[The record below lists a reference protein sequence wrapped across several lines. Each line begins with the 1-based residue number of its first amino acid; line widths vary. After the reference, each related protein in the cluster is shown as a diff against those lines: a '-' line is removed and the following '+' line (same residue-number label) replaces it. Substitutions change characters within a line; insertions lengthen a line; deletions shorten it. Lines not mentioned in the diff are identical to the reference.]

1 MIDLHCHV
9 LPGIDDGPETIDES
23 VALVRA
29 AAQAGVRTI
38 VATPH
43 VSPRY
48 PNDAE
53 TIGRLV
59 GELSAR
65 LGDETASGDVEIQA
79 GAEIAITRVPEIPAE
94 QLARLGLGGG
104 RWLLIEPP
112 FSPLAPTL
120 GEAVTALLRGVHG
133 IVLAHPER
141 CPTFHRDP
149 AMLESLVRAGALTS
163 VTAGALV
170 GHFGKDV
177 RNFALDMAGAGMIH
191 NVASDAHDLQRRS
204 PGAYDEL
211 ERAGMGGLAD
221 WLTHEVPAA
230 ILNGGEIPQRPAVA
244 VAPAGKSWRKWG
256 RQENS
261 PPQVS
266 RWPRSPS

>member
-9 LPGIDDGPETIDES
+9 LPGIDDGPETVDES
-23 VALVRA
+23 IALVRA
-29 AAQAGVRTI
+29 AARAQVRTI

-59 GELSAR
+59 EELGSR
-65 LGDETASGDVEIQA
+65 LSKESLNVEIRA
-79 GAEIAITRVPEIPAE
+79 GAEIAITRVPEISPA
-94 QLARLGLGGG
+94 QLSRLGLGGG
-104 RWLLIEPP
+104 RWLLVEPP
-112 FSPLAPTL
+112 FSPLVP
-120 GEAVTALLRGVHG
+120 ALSAAITDLQQEGHG

-149 AMLESLVRAGALTS
+149 AMLESLVRSGVLTS

-170 GHFGKDV
+170 GRFGKDV
-177 RNFALDMAGAGMIH
+177 RNFALDLAGAKMVH
-191 NVASDAHDLQRRS
+191 NVASDAHDLERRS
-204 PGAYDEL
+204 PGIHDEL
-211 ERAGMGGLAD
+211 ARAGLGDLTE

-230 ILNGGEIPQRPAVA
+230 ILNGEEIPPR
-244 VAPAGKSWRKWG
+244 PAGKTSAGKRWRRWG
-256 RQENS
+256 RGES
-261 PPQVS
+261 SLTQVS
-266 RWPRSPS
+266 RWPRSQG

>member
-29 AAQAGVRTI
+29 AAQARVRTI

-43 VSPRY
+43 VSPHY
-48 PNDAE
+48 PNDAAA
-53 TIGRLV
+53 IGRLV
-59 GELSAR
+59 DQLSAR
-65 LGDETASGDVEIQA
+65 LGDEGLSVEIQA
-79 GAEIAITRVPEIPAE
+79 GAEIAIARVPEITAE
-94 QLARLGLGGG
+94 QLARLSLGGG
-104 RWLLIEPP
+104 RWVLIEPP
-112 FSPLAPTL
+112 FSPLVPTL
-120 GEAVTALLRGVHG
+120 GEAVTALLREGHG

-191 NVASDAHDLQRRS
+191 NVASDAHDLQRRP
-204 PGAYDEL
+204 PGVYDEL
-211 ERAGMGGLAD
+211 ERAGMGGLAE
-221 WLTHEVPAA
+221 WLTQEVPAA
-230 ILNGGEIPQRPAVA
+230 ILSGGEIPRRPAVA
-244 VAPAGKSWRKWG
+244 VAPAGRRRRRWG
-256 RQENS
+256 RQESS
-261 PPQVS
+261 PQQVS